1 MIRGEI
7 WTVAG
12 GAGYAGKPRPAL
24 VVQADWLTA
33 EVESVLTCGLTSLV
47 KNDMLARPAVLPDET
62 NGLRGPSQVMADK
75 IIAVPRNKLRSRIGA
90 VSSADMARV
99 EQAMLL
105 VLGFG
110 G

>member
-1 MIRGEI
+1 MKRGEI

-12 GAGYAGKPRPAL
+12 GTSYAGKPRPAL
-24 VVQADWLTA
+24 IVQADWLTD
-33 EVESVLTCGLTSLV
+33 VGSVVTCGITSLV
-47 KNDMLARPAVLPDET
+47 KDDMLARPAVQPSET

-75 IIAVPRNKLRSRIGA
+75 IIAVPRDKLGYRIGA
-90 VSSADMARV
+90 MSGADMVRV